1 MDESFLS
8 AVLSFSA
15 NSQLG
20 SPVCGAQS
28 PVLWKDT
35 ARGAAC
41 PLHLG
46 PLRMTPGESGEC
58 LSVASRGPSTKGRLL
73 ENQTFLSL
81 NPFLVQTRTIPVSPG
96 LQQHTGPVS
105 LGTHGWLRS
114 QSPREE
120 WGAEKWFRGAK

>member
-105 LGTHGWLRS
+105 LGT
-114 QSPREE
+114 PRL
-120 WGAEKWFRGAK
+120 AEVPKPQGEVGSREVVPGS

>member
-1 MDESFLS
+1 MDESFLF

-96 LQQHTGPVS
+96 LQQHTGPVL
-105 LGTHGWLRS
+105 LGT
-114 QSPREE
+114 PRL
-120 WGAEKWFRGAK
+120 AEVPKPQGEVGSREVVPGS